1 MNNTNKWA
9 YVAPKAELLNLE
21 NLMTLRLLESFSAN
35 AEFNDWQEDGNEEN
49 WGTATK
55 ATN

>member
-9 YVAPKAELLNLE
+9 YVAPKAELLNLG
-21 NLMTLRLLESFSAN
+21 NLMPLRLLESFSAN